1 MPTPRERPSKPAGFT
16 SPLILMRFFSLR
28 VGCLDEQP
36 DEQATTDISG
46 IESPDAG
53 LVSCN
58 TLVDQ
63 FGGEDD
69 HNQVMIIPN
78 W

>member
-1 MPTPRERPSKPAGFT
+1 M
-16 SPLILMRFFSLR
+16 
-28 VGCLDEQP
+28 GCLDEQP